1 MVLTYDAPS
10 RVTSRRAARSQ
21 AQQVGAE
28 RTRELLALAD
38 SAAMALVVLEE
49 AVRSA
54 REDLQAALRSV
65 RAVDEQTRTM
75 REAAAGLDD
84 AGARAADHLRAVDQ
98 LTESAT
104 RSVGAALAG
113 SGAPTGESVLDQLEA
128 WADLSRIHAEALQRY
143 RGDVWGLTEA
153 VAALEELRASEAQRL
168 QQVLERRAGLLT
180 VLTTLFSEQTEK
192 ARSIT
197 EAS

>member
-1 MVLTYDAPS
+1 MVSTQEATS
-10 RVTSRRAARSQ
+10 RVTSRREARSL

-28 RTRELLALAD
+28 RTKELLALAD

-54 REDLQAALRSV
+54 REDLESALRSV
-65 RAVDEQTRTM
+65 RALDEQTYAT
-75 REAAAGLDD
+75 REAAAALDD
-84 AGARAADHLRAVDQ
+84 AGARAADHLRAVDR

-104 RSVGAALAG
+104 HSVEAALAERDT
-113 SGAPTGESVLDQLEA
+113 PTGETVLEQLEA

-143 RGDVWGLTEA
+143 RGDLWGLADA
-153 VAALEELRASEAQRL
+153 VAALEDLRASEARRL

-180 VLTTLFSEQTEK
+180 VLTSLFSEQTEK